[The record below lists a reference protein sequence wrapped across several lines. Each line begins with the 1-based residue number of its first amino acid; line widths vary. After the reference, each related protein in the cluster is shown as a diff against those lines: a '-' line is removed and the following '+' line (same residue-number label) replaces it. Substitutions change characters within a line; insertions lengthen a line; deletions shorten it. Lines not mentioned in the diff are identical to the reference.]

1 MHHGILPT
9 LCVLA
14 LLFSSIPS
22 PAAETPDTSLAPLK
36 FLVGEW
42 KGIDVEGKAYKITY
56 AFSSGGTSL
65 TETLTPPDSPP
76 MTTMYY
82 SDGDQLMLTHYCSL
96 NNQPRMRAGG
106 IKDGD
111 KTVTFTFVDA
121 TNLKNPTDVHMRQLS
136 IEVKDHDH
144 FAQTWTLSKAG
155 KDVPKT
161 FTFERVK

>member
-1 MHHGILPT
+1 MPRGIYRT
-9 LCVLA
+9 LYVFIVLF
-14 LLFSSIPS
+14 FSISAQ
-22 PAAETPDTSLAPLK
+22 AADAPDTSLSPLK

-42 KGIDVEGKAYKITY
+42 KGTDADGKAYQTTY
-56 AFSSGGTSL
+56 ALSSGGTSL

-82 SDGDQLMLTHYCSL
+82 SDGDHLMLTHYCSL
-96 NNQPRMRAGG
+96 NNQPRMRAGA

-111 KTVTFTFVDA
+111 RNVTFTFMDA
-121 TNLKNPTDVHMRQLS
+121 TNLRNPTDVHMRQLV
-136 IEVKDHDH
+136 IEVRDHDH

-155 KDVPKT
+155 KDVPKI